1 MNFTQVFSEMIVI
14 LVTMVVGYGS
24 NRLGYLTGET
34 NGRISKLILNVTLPC
49 MILATV
55 LTGNTLPEFSEIMS
69 VLKVTAFFYIMEGI
83 LMLFVPKLVG
93 GTPGQ
98 KGVWRFAL
106 AFPNVGFIG
115 YPVNV
120 ALFGP
125 EALFYAVIV
134 ALPFNVLSFTT
145 GPLMLVGPK
154 KIQWKKLISPC
165 SIAAVVG
172 LGIALARIRL
182 PAIIGECVDFVGGI
196 TVPLSLILMGSLL
209 AGLPVRRVFGS
220 PRLWIMSAVRLLIMP
235 ALLCLI
241 LRNFDLPYIVLGV
254 AVMQMAMPVAVNGTM
269 LSMEHG
275 GDTACIAEATFL
287 MTLLSIVTIPLVATV
302 LL

>member
-1 MNFTQVFSEMIVI
+1 MNFAQVFSKMVVI
-14 LVTMVVGYGS
+14 LVTMVAGYAS
-24 NRLGYLTGET
+24 NRLGFLTGET

-49 MILATV
+49 MILSTV
-55 LTGNTLPEFSEIMS
+55 LTGSVLPEFSEIMS
-69 VLKVTAFFYIMEGI
+69 VLKVTAIFYIMEGI
-83 LMLFVPKLVG
+83 LMLFVPYLVG
-93 GTPGQ
+93 GTAGE

-145 GPLMLVGPK
+145 GPLMLVGWK

-165 SIAAVVG
+165 SIAAVLG
-172 LGIALARIRL
+172 LLIALARIRL
-182 PAIIGECVDFVGGI
+182 PAIIGECVQFVGDV

-220 PRLWIMSAVRLLIMP
+220 VRLWVMSALRLVLMP

-241 LRNFDLPYIVLGV
+241 LRNFDLPYIVMGV

-275 GDTACIAEATFL
+275 GDTACIAQATFI
-287 MTLLSIVTIPLVATV
+287 MTLLSVVTIPLVATV

>member
-1 MNFTQVFSEMIVI
+1 MNFTQVFSKMIVI
-14 LVTMVVGYGS
+14 LVAMVVGYGT

-34 NGRISKLILNVTLPC
+34 NGKLCKLILNVTLPA
-49 MILATV
+49 MILSTV
-55 LTGNTLPEFSEIMS
+55 LTGDTLPEFSEIMS
-69 VLKVTAFFYIMEGI
+69 VLQVTAIFYIMEAI
-83 LMLFVPKLVG
+83 LMLIVPKLLG
-93 GTPGQ
+93 GTAGQ
-98 KGVWRFAL
+98 KGVWRFSL
-106 AFPNVGFIG
+106 AFPNVGFVG

-154 KIQWKKLISPC
+154 KVQWKKLISPC
-165 SIAAVVG
+165 AISAVLG
-172 LGIALARIRL
+172 LVIALTRIRL
-182 PAIIGECVDFVGGI
+182 PAIIGECTKFVGDI

-220 PRLWIMSAVRLLIMP
+220 PRLWIMSALRLLVMP
-235 ALLCLI
+235 ALLFLI
-241 LRNFDLPYIVLGV
+241 LRNFNLPELVLGV
-254 AVMQMAMPVAVNGTM
+254 AVMQMSMPVAVNGTM

-275 GDTACIAEATFL
+275 GDTECIAQVTFL
-287 MTLLSIVTIPLVATV
+287 TTLLSILTIPVVALVI
-302 LL
+302 L

>member
-14 LVTMVVGYGS
+14 LVAMVVGYAT

-34 NGRISKLILNVTLPC
+34 NGKVCKLILNVTLPC

-55 LTGNTLPEFSEIMS
+55 LTGTTLPEFSEIMS
-69 VLKVTAFFYIMEGI
+69 VLKVTAIFYIMEGI
-83 LMLFVPKLVG
+83 LMLFVPRLVG
-93 GTPGQ
+93 GTAGQ

-145 GPLMLVGPK
+145 GP
-154 KIQWKKLISPC
+154 
-165 SIAAVVG
+165 
-172 LGIALARIRL
+172 
-182 PAIIGECVDFVGGI
+182 
-196 TVPLSLILMGSLL
+196 
-209 AGLPVRRVFGS
+209 
-220 PRLWIMSAVRLLIMP
+220 
-235 ALLCLI
+235 
-241 LRNFDLPYIVLGV
+241 
-254 AVMQMAMPVAVNGTM
+254 
-269 LSMEHG
+269 
-275 GDTACIAEATFL
+275 
-287 MTLLSIVTIPLVATV
+287 
-302 LL
+302 

>member
-1 MNFTQVFSEMIVI
+1 MVVI
-14 LVTMVVGYGS
+14 LVTMAAGYGS

-49 MILATV
+49 MILSTV
-55 LTGNTLPEFSEIMS
+55 LTGSVLPAFSEIMS
-69 VLKVTAFFYIMEGI
+69 VLKVTAIFYIMEGV

-93 GTPGQ
+93 GTAGE

-145 GPLMLVGPK
+145 GPLMLVGWK

-165 SIAAVVG
+165 SIAAVLG
-172 LGIALARIRL
+172 LLIALTRIRL
-182 PAIIGECVDFVGGI
+182 PAIIGECVQFVGDV

-220 PRLWIMSAVRLLIMP
+220 VRLWVMSALRLVVMP

-241 LRNFDLPYIVLGV
+241 LRNFDLPYIVMGV

-275 GDTACIAEATFL
+275 GDTACIAQATFI
-287 MTLLSIVTIPLVATV
+287 MTLLSVVTIPLVATV

>member
-1 MNFTQVFSEMIVI
+1 MNFAQVFSKMVVI
-14 LVTMVVGYGS
+14 LVTMVAGYGS

-34 NGRISKLILNVTLPC
+34 NGKISKLILNVTLPC

-55 LTGNTLPEFSEIMS
+55 LTGDTLPEFSQIMS
-69 VLKVTAFFYIMEGI
+69 VLKVTAVFYIMEGI
-83 LMLFVPKLVG
+83 LMLFIPKLVG

-98 KGVWRFAL
+98 IGVWRFAL

-134 ALPFNVLSFTT
+134 ALPFNVLSFTA

-154 KIQWKKLISPC
+154 RIQWKKLISPC
-165 SIAAVVG
+165 TIAAVLG
-172 LGIALARIRL
+172 LVIALTRVRF
-182 PAIIGECVDFVGGI
+182 PSIIGECVDFVGDV
-196 TVPLSLILMGSLL
+196 TVPLSLLLMGSLL

-220 PRLWIMSAVRLLIMP
+220 ARLWVMSALRLVIMP

-241 LRNFDLPYIVLGV
+241 LRNFDIPYIVMGV

-275 GDTACIAEATFL
+275 GDTACIAQATFL
-287 MTLLSIVTIPLVATV
+287 MTLLSVVTIPLVATV